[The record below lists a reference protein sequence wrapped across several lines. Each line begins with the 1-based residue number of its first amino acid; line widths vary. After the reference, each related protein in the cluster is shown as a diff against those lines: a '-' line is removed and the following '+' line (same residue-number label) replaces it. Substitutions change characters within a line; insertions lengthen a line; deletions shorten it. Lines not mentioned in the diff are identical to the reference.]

1 MGRVERRMGAKS
13 GDDGW
18 VGEGGSSRAEN
29 GSGVFSGGGE
39 GSGNVFGG
47 VGGYVKE
54 SKCSWAGMG
63 IGPKFDDGSGCECGG
78 EAKGKTIS

>member
-1 MGRVERRMGAKS
+1 ML
-13 GDDGW
+13 
-18 VGEGGSSRAEN
+18 
-29 GSGVFSGGGE
+29 SGGE
-39 GSGNVFGG
+39 EESGNVFGD

-63 IGPKFDDGSGCECGG
+63 IGPKFDDGSGWECVG